1 MAIQTF
7 KSRVAE
13 HSFLASKYQYVHLE
27 LVEPS
32 RLDFQAGQYVMMK
45 IPGVTGV
52 RQYSIASAPSMG
64 HALELLV
71 DVIPGGLG
79 SMYLAAL
86 SPGDEVEFMA
96 PAGAFTLANSEARP
110 ASVGEA
116 RDEKLLFVA
125 TGSGM
130 APVRSMLLDLLV
142 DKKDKREMWL
152 HWGLRYAED
161 IFWFDELSQMAEE
174 YDNFTFDLTLSRPPE
189 AWELCTGYVTQC
201 LVEHHTDFSSIGAY
215 VCGNRRMID
224 DVKTELLKKGVGGA
238 QIHTEQFYS

>member
-1 MAIQTF
+1 MTIQTF
-7 KSRVAE
+7 KARVAE

-27 LVEPS
+27 LDSPS
-32 RLDFQAGQYVMMK
+32 RLEFQAGQYVMMK

-64 HALELLV
+64 HAIELVV

-79 SMYLAAL
+79 SMYLASL
-86 SPGDEVEFMA
+86 TPGDEVEFMA
-96 PAGAFTLANSEARP
+96 PAGAFTLAE
-110 ASVGEA
+110 GEK
-116 RDEKLLFVA
+116 REEKLVFVA
-125 TGSGM
+125 TGSGI
-130 APVRSMLLDLLV
+130 APFRAMLLDLLV
-142 DKKDKREMWL
+142 DKKDTRQIWL

-161 IFWFDELSQMAEE
+161 IFWFDELSQLAEE
-174 YDNFTFDLTLSRPPE
+174 YENFTFDLTLSRPPE

-201 LVEHHTDFSSIGAY
+201 VLEHHSGFSSMGAY

-224 DVKTELLKKGVGGA
+224 DVKTMLLKKGVGGA